1 MFNCSLQPLCK
12 KLRHLGVDSV
22 IIESFESHES
32 LTKVALRD
40 QRMILTKSRRN
51 FDAARKA
58 VPAGHCVLLT
68 PDQAEDQLA
77 EVTRYF
83 NITIS
88 PDSIFRRCSLCNG
101 DRYITISRSLMKQ
114 LRANKSKGVNSAN
127 NMVPD
132 GFDDEDDDDCNDMF
146 YGNGY
151 DEEDD
156 NNLGGSSWM
165 IIDGVEVNPRAAVTR
180 DGVQLKIA
188 EVEEAVVEKHDEFY
202 CCSKCGKVFW
212 QGSHWGKMKERV
224 FRLKPPVLKLN

>member
-1 MFNCSLQPLCK
+1 MSICSFQPLCK

-58 VPAGHCVLLT
+58 VAEGHCVLLA
-68 PDQAEDQLA
+68 PDQVEEQLA

-83 NITIS
+83 NTTIS
-88 PDSIFRRCSLCNG
+88 EDSIFRRCSLCNG
-101 DRYITISRSLMKQ
+101 DRYITISRALMRQ
-114 LRANKSKGVNSAN
+114 LRANKSKAVNGAP

-132 GFDDEDDDDCNDMF
+132 GYYDEDDEDCNDMF
-146 YGNGY
+146 DENGY
-151 DEEDD
+151 DEDD
-156 NNLGGSSWM
+156 NNLGDSSWM
-165 IIDGVEVNPRAAVTR
+165 TIDGVDVNPRAAVTR
-180 DGVQLKIA
+180 EGVELKIA
-188 EVEEAVVEKHDEFY
+188 EVEEAVVEKHAEFF

>member
-1 MFNCSLQPLCK
+1 MSICSIQPLCK

-51 FDAARKA
+51 FDAARRA

-88 PDSIFRRCSLCNG
+88 QDSIFRRCSLCNG
-101 DRYITISRSLMKQ
+101 DRYITISRALMKQ
-114 LRANKSKGVNSAN
+114 LRANKAKGVNSIS
-127 NMVPD
+127 NMMPD
-132 GFDDEDDDDCNDMF
+132 GYDDEDDDDCNVMF
-146 YGNGY
+146 GGNGY
-151 DEEDD
+151 DEDD
-156 NNLGGSSWM
+156 DNLGGSSWM

-180 DGVQLKIA
+180 DGVELKIA
-188 EVEEAVVEKHDEFY
+188 EVEEAVVEKHAEFY